1 MTTQQFIVEVEP
13 DEWTRF
19 TYKIQAERNL
29 LDQTVLISAVSE
41 CYGRGN

>member
-1 MTTQQFIVEVEP
+1 MTTQQFILEVEP

-19 TYKIQAERNL
+19 TYEIQAERNS

-41 CYGRGN
+41 CYDRGN